1 MFSKKSLALAA
12 MFAFALCAVQPIQAG
27 ERYYSPL
34 QLAQPE
40 NDANNTSLSVW
51 NQPSRAP
58 SGGVRGVNRGLA
70 LYFAQPETDT
80 NSLTQQNTWDMPSMS
95 SSGSNRPYALELSQP
110 MNDSNNRMEWTSPIN
125 DF

>member
-1 MFSKKSLALAA
+1 MVRIQSLALAA
-12 MFAFALCAVQPIQAG
+12 MFAFALCAVQQVQAG
-27 ERYYSPL
+27 ERYFSPL
-34 QLAQPE
+34 QMAQPE

-58 SGGVRGVNRGLA
+58 SSGIRGVNRGLA

-80 NSLTQQNTWDMPSMS
+80 NALTQQNTWDLPTMS
-95 SSGSNRPYALELSQP
+95 TSGSYRPYAYELSQP
-110 MNDSNNRMEWTSPIN
+110 LNDSNNRMEWTSPIN